1 MDKNKYK
8 FSFKHFREAK
18 TMSTTEARPAAKKQQ
33 RNSLRSEKLIKKA
46 FAKLLHEREFS
57 KITVSDIVKEAEIC
71 RGTFYA
77 HYLDIN
83 DLFEQMESEIVGDIT
98 EYINATGVVAFLDN
112 PRPTV
117 EFCLALIEK
126 DKEYYKNLLL
136 NKSAAMI
143 SEKLIDNMR
152 EKFLTDITASLKLKS
167 KEETQTFLVFVSS
180 GVEGLFIRWLKNDVP
195 MSTDKVITMMC
206 NMISACKFAFV
217 NETLFM

>member
-1 MDKNKYK
+1 
-8 FSFKHFREAK
+8 
-18 TMSTTEARPAAKKQQ
+18 MSNQTQPAVQKKQQ
-33 RNSLRSEKLIKKA
+33 RNSIRSEKLIKKA
-46 FAKLLHEREFS
+46 FAKLLHERELS

-83 DLFEQMESEIVGDIT
+83 DLFEQMETEIVTDIT
-98 EYINATGVVAFLDN
+98 NYIDATGVVAFLEN
-112 PRPTV
+112 PRPTA

-136 NKSAAMI
+136 NKSAMMI
-143 SEKLIDNMR
+143 SEKIIRELR
-152 EKFLTDITASLKLKS
+152 EKVLTEITSSLKLKT
-167 KEETQTFLVFVSS
+167 KEETQTFLVFVAG
-180 GVEGLFIRWLKNDVP
+180 GVECLFIRWLNNDVP
-195 MSTDKVITMMC
+195 MSTDKVVTMMC

>member
-1 MDKNKYK
+1 
-8 FSFKHFREAK
+8 
-18 TMSTTEARPAAKKQQ
+18 MSTTTDTHSAAKKQQ

-83 DLFEQMESEIVGDIT
+83 DLFEQMEAEIVSDIT
-98 EYINATGVVAFLDN
+98 EYINATGVVAFLDD

-136 NKSAAMI
+136 NKSALMV
-143 SEKLIDNMR
+143 SEKIIQNTR
-152 EKFLTDITASLKLKS
+152 EKVLTEITSSLKLKT
-167 KEETQTFLVFVSS
+167 KEETQTFLVFVS
-180 GVEGLFIRWLKNDVP
+180 GGIECLFIRWLNNDVP
-195 MSTDKVITMMC
+195 MSTEKVVTMMC

>member
-1 MDKNKYK
+1 MSNPA
-8 FSFKHFREAK
+8 EAG
-18 TMSTTEARPAAKKQQ
+18 AAQKKQQ

-46 FAKLLHEREFS
+46 FAKLLHERDFS

-83 DLFEQMESEIVGDIT
+83 DLFEQMETEIVSDIT
-98 EYINATGVVAFLDN
+98 NYINATGVIAFLDD

-136 NKSAAMI
+136 NKSALMI
-143 SEKLIDNMR
+143 SEKIIRDMR
-152 EKFLTDITASLKLKS
+152 EKVLNEITSSLKLKT
-167 KEETQTFLVFVSS
+167 KEETQTFLVFVS
-180 GVEGLFIRWLKNDVP
+180 GGIECLFIRWLKNDVP
-195 MSTDKVITMMC
+195 MSTDKVVTMMC

-217 NETLFM
+217 NETLFL

>member
-1 MDKNKYK
+1 MSNPA
-8 FSFKHFREAK
+8 EAG
-18 TMSTTEARPAAKKQQ
+18 AAQKKQQ

-46 FAKLLHEREFS
+46 FAKLLHERDFS

-83 DLFEQMESEIVGDIT
+83 DLFEQMETEIVSDIT
-98 EYINATGVVAFLDN
+98 NYINATGVVAFLDD

-136 NKSAAMI
+136 NKSAMMI
-143 SEKLIDNMR
+143 SEKIIRDMR
-152 EKFLTDITASLKLKS
+152 EKVLNELTSSLKLKT
-167 KEETQTFLVFVSS
+167 KEETQTFLVFVS
-180 GVEGLFIRWLKNDVP
+180 GGIECLFIRWLKNDVP
-195 MSTDKVITMMC
+195 MSTDKVVTMMC

-217 NETLFM
+217 NETLFL

>member
-1 MDKNKYK
+1 
-8 FSFKHFREAK
+8 
-18 TMSTTEARPAAKKQQ
+18 MSTTTGAISTAKKQQ

-98 EYINATGVVAFLDN
+98 NFINATGVMTFLDD

-136 NKSAAMI
+136 NKSAMTV
-143 SEKLIDNMR
+143 SEKIIRNLR
-152 EKFLTDITASLKLKS
+152 EKVLTDITSSLKLKT
-167 KEETQTFLVFVSS
+167 KEETQTFLVFVAG
-180 GVEGLFIRWLKNDVP
+180 GVECLFIRWLNNDVP
-195 MSTDKVITMMC
+195 MSTDKVVTMMC